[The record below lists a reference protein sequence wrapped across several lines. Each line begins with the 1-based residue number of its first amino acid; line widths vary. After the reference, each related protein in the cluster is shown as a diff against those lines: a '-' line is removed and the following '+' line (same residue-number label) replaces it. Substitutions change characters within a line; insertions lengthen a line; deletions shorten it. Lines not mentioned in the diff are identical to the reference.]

1 MTQVAM
7 PVAGQRSVWRL
18 ILSDYLRVAKAFSWS
33 GFFARYLWDETFSL
47 VVWYRITRA
56 LTPYGWGN
64 PLLAISYL
72 MLQRRIRRTGIRL
85 SRHVQIGSAFR
96 IEHAGTTFINAA
108 AQIGDHC
115 TLMHNVT
122 IGVSHSPK
130 GKPGV
135 PVLGDRVFVGPNCVL
150 YGGIVIGNDVM
161 IGANSVVNKDV
172 PDGVLVAG
180 VPAVVRGR
188 YSVGAGST

>member
-1 MTQVAM
+1 MTA
-7 PVAGQRSVWRL
+7 AAKTSVWQL
-18 ILSDYLRVAKAFSWS
+18 IRADYLRLAPTFTWA
-33 GFFARYLWDETFSL
+33 GFVARYFWDESFSL
-47 VVWYRITRA
+47 LVWYRFTRA
-56 LTPYGWGN
+56 LSPSGWAN
-64 PLLAISYL
+64 PLLLFSYI
-72 MLQRRIRRTGIRL
+72 MLQRHIRRTGVRL
-85 SRHVQIGSAFR
+85 SRHVEIGPGFR

-108 AQIGDHC
+108 TKIGAHC

-150 YGGIVIGNDVM
+150 YGGITIGNDVM

-180 VPAVVRGR
+180 APAVVKSR
-188 YSVGAGST
+188 SPAPTGAS